1 MLSLQEVEAAVDA
14 MPVEQQQ
21 HVLNHL
27 MARMNSNADA
37 PATPTNSDRRQHIL
51 DVPPVSLGGLKS
63 ASPKS
68 VSNGQGGH
76 SVLDIPSFSMGEI
89 LKPFSSDD
97 DLLEEMLE
105 DRRF

>member
-1 MLSLQEVEAAVDA
+1 MLSLPEIEAVVDQL
-14 MPVEQQQ
+14 PPEQQRE
-21 HVLNHL
+21 LITRL
-27 MARMNSNADA
+27 
-37 PATPTNSDRRQHIL
+37 ATRID
-51 DVPPVSLGGLKS
+51 GLKTVS
-63 ASPKS
+63 SGS
-68 VSNGQGGH
+68 VSNGKGGH